1 MIKEFKVLKY
11 LLLNNFQQK
20 TLDFTNN
27 LLIEKEGYGYDCQ
40 YFPELMKSGEDNLK
54 NLEKVKNY
62 FVLRS
67 EYNTIS
73 DIDKKLFKII
83 DSDLKDY
90 FNDKI
95 E

>member
-27 LLIEKEGYGYDCQ
+27 LLIEKEGYGYDCEN
-40 YFPELMKSGEDNLK
+40 FPELMNSDDNFK

-62 FVLRS
+62 FVTR
-67 EYNTIS
+67 EKYNTIF